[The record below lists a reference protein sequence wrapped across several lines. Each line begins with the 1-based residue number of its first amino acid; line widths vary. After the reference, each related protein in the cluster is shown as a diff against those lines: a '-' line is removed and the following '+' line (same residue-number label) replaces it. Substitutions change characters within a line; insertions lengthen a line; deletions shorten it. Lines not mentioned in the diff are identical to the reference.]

1 VKVTEHIAQAK
12 NKTQFTFE
20 ILPPLKGQ
28 NIQSIYDSIDPLME
42 FNPPFIDVTYHREEY
57 VYKELDNGLLQK
69 HVIRKRPGT
78 VGICAALQ
86 HKYNVDAIPHILCGG
101 FTKEDTENFLIDL
114 DFLGIDNVV
123 ALRGDAIKSETYFT
137 PNKEGHAF
145 ASDLVGQIQDLN
157 KGHYLDEEILN
168 TSKTDFCIGVS
179 GYPEKHMEAPS
190 LESDLHFLK
199 KKIDA
204 GADYI
209 VTQMFFD
216 NEKYYDFVKI
226 CRENNINVPIIPGIK
241 PFSTKRQLNILPQR
255 FHLNLPPE
263 LVEEVL
269 KCKNN
274 IDIRQVGIDWA
285 IKQTQELIEFGAP
298 CVHFYTMGKV
308 DNVLK
313 VMANFK

>member
-1 VKVTEHIAQAK
+1 MKVTEHLEKA
-12 NKTQFTFE
+12 NDTLFSYE
-20 ILPPLKGQ
+20 ILPPLKGAS
-28 NIQSIYDSIDPLME
+28 IQSIYENLDPLME

-57 VYKELDNGLLQK
+57 IYNKKENGLLERK
-69 HVIRKRPGT
+69 SVRKRPGT
-78 VGICAALQ
+78 VGICAAIMN
-86 HKYNVDAIPHILCGG
+86 KYTVDTVPHIICGG
-101 FTKEDTENFLIDL
+101 FNQEETENALIDL
-114 DFLGIDNVV
+114 DFLGIDNLLV
-123 ALRGDAIKSETYFT
+123 LRGDPINSETYFT
-137 PNKEGHAF
+137 PEDGGHKY
-145 ASDLVGQIQDLN
+145 ASELIHQVDGLN
-157 KGHYLDEEILN
+157 KGIYLDDGLTN
-168 TSKTDFCIGVS
+168 SSKTNFCMGVA
-179 GYPEKHMEAPS
+179 GYPEKHFEAPN
-190 LESDLHFLK
+190 LNSDIHFLK
-199 KKIDA
+199 KKIEA

-226 CRENNINVPIIPGIK
+226 CRANNINVPIIPGIK

-274 IDIRQVGIDWA
+274 LDIRQVGIDWA

>member
-1 VKVTEHIAQAK
+1 MKVTEHLEKA
-12 NKTQFTFE
+12 NDTLFSYE
-20 ILPPLKGQ
+20 ILPPLKGAS
-28 NIQSIYDSIDPLME
+28 IQSIYENLDPLME

-57 VYKELDNGLLQK
+57 IYNKKDNGLLERK
-69 HVIRKRPGT
+69 SVRKRPGT
-78 VGICAALQ
+78 VGICAAIMN
-86 HKYNVDAIPHILCGG
+86 KYTVDTVPHIICGG
-101 FTKEDTENFLIDL
+101 FNQEETENALIDL
-114 DFLGIDNVV
+114 DFLGIDNLLV
-123 ALRGDAIKSETYFT
+123 LRGDPINSETYFT
-137 PNKEGHAF
+137 AEDGGHKY
-145 ASDLVGQIQDLN
+145 ASELIHQVDGLN
-157 KGHYLDEEILN
+157 KGIYLDDGLTN
-168 TSKTDFCIGVS
+168 SSKTNFCMGVA
-179 GYPEKHMEAPS
+179 GYPEKHFEAPN
-190 LESDLHFLK
+190 LNSDIHFLK
-199 KKIDA
+199 KKIEA

-226 CRENNINVPIIPGIK
+226 CRANNINVPIIPGIK

-255 FHLNLPPE
+255 FHLNIPPE

-285 IKQTQELIEFGAP
+285 IKQTQELIEFGAQ